1 MKHYLELVSISAK
14 VHRKQNKMSIFCIIL
29 AVFLITTIFGMA
41 DMFIR
46 SQIMQAKIDNGNYH
60 ITIQDIT
67 DEEAKLISMRPD
79 VKAAARYGVLNF
91 NGGKGYTF
99 SDKKAIIAGCDE
111 EFITQLQVGV
121 INEGSF
127 PQNENEA
134 MITKN
139 AKDNLGLQIGDTIT
153 IKRPGNTELS
163 YQISGFCNNASKTMS
178 EDGYGIFVTTSA
190 FRKIDNIENSTA
202 LADYNM
208 VLCVQ
213 FTKTYNIQ
221 NTVSRLKVDCGLSDE
236 QISENTKLLGLLG
249 QSSNSFMMQVY
260 ISAFILFL
268 LVLSAGIM
276 MITSSLNSN
285 VAQRTEFFGLMRCV
299 GATPKQIMK
308 FVRKE
313 ALNWCRFAIP
323 AGIAMGIVVIW
334 ILCAFLRVLS
344 PEYFG
349 TMPTFSISVPS
360 IAAGSV
366 IGLLTVLLASRSPA
380 KKAAKVSPL
389 AAVSGT
395 ANNLQ
400 PVRATANTR
409 LFKVDTALGVHHAKA
424 SRKNFILTI
433 LSFSLSVVLFLS
445 FSVAITFM
453 NHVLTPLRPWTA
465 DISIISPNNTCSID
479 SVLLEQLKEN
489 PVVNRAYGRM
499 FAYNVPVTVNDY
511 DTMADIISYEQ
522 QQFDWASD
530 YLLNGSIQAVLN
542 EANTGLIVYEPQSTI
557 EVGDTVIIDIQ
568 GKETEIEII
577 GTLSDCPFN
586 NAADIETIICSENT
600 FQMITGQSDYTIID
614 IQLSRNVTDTDVNTI
629 RQMVGTDVTFSDE
642 RMGNESTRGVYYC
655 MWLFLYGFLA
665 VIVLITIFNIIN
677 NISLSVT
684 ARTKQ
689 YGALRAIGLSM
700 KQLTKMIIAEAFTYT
715 ISGTIIGTILGMIFH
730 KLLFG
735 MMISYNWGDPWAIPW
750 TELGIIVLI
759 MLFSIVWAVYKP
771 IKGLHN
777 MSIVDTISAQ

>member
-60 ITIQDIT
+60 IAIQDIT

-91 NGGKGYTF
+91 KGDKGYTF

-111 EFITQLQVGV
+111 EFITQLQVEAV
-121 INEGSF
+121 TEGSF

-153 IKRPGNTELS
+153 IKRRKDTELS

-190 FRKIDNIENSTA
+190 FRKIDNIKNSTA
-202 LADYNM
+202 LADHNM

-221 NTVSRLKVDCGLSDE
+221 NTISSLKVDCCLSDE
-236 QISENTKLLGLLG
+236 QILENTKLLALLG
-249 QSSNSFMMQVY
+249 QSSNSFITQVY

-285 VAQRTEFFGLMRCV
+285 VTQRTEFFGLMRCV

-313 ALNWCRFAIP
+313 ALNWCRFGIP

-334 ILCAFLRVLS
+334 ILCAFLRILS

-349 TMPTFSISVPS
+349 AMPTFSISVPS

-366 IGLLTVLLASRSPA
+366 IGLLTVLLASLSPA

-400 PVRATANTR
+400 PVRTTANTR
-409 LFKVDTALGVHHAKA
+409 LFKIDTALGVHHAKA

-453 NHVLTPLRPWTA
+453 NHALTPLRPWTA
-465 DISIISPNNTCSID
+465 DISIISPDNTCSID
-479 SVLLEQLKEN
+479 SALLEQIKEN
-489 PVVNRAYGRM
+489 PAVNRAYGRM
-499 FAYNVPVTVNDY
+499 FAYDVPISVHGTGK
-511 DTMADIISYEQ
+511 ASDIISYEEK
-522 QQFDWASD
+522 QFDWAD
-530 YLLNGSIQAVLN
+530 EYLMNGSIQAALK
-542 EANTGLIVYEPQSTI
+542 EKNTGLIVYDPQSAVK
-557 EVGDTVIIDIQ
+557 VGDTIKIDIQ
-568 GKETEIEII
+568 GKTTEIEIV
-577 GTLSDCPFN
+577 GMLSDCPFN
-586 NAADIETIICSENT
+586 NADAIETIICSEDT
-600 FQMITGQSDYTIID
+600 FQLITGQSDYTIID

-629 RQMVGTDVTFSDE
+629 RQMVGTDVTFSDK
-642 RMGNESTRGVYYC
+642 RMGNESTRGVYYS

-689 YGALRAIGLSM
+689 YGAFRAIGLSM
-700 KQLTKMIIAEAFTYT
+700 KQLAKMIITEAFTYT
-715 ISGTIIGTILGMIFH
+715 ILGTIIGTILGLTFH

-735 MMISYNWGDPWAIPW
+735 MMISYRWGDPWVIPW
-750 TELGIIVLI
+750 AELGIIIFI
-759 MLFSIVWAVYKP
+759 MLFSIVLAVYEP
-771 IKGLHN
+771 IKRLHN
-777 MSIVDTISAQ
+777 MSIVENINAQ

>member
-29 AVFLITTIFGMA
+29 AVFLITIIFGMA
-41 DMFIR
+41 DMFIH

-91 NGGKGYTF
+91 RDDKGYTF

-111 EFITQLQVGV
+111 EFVTRLQVGV
-121 INEGSF
+121 IHEGNF
-127 PQNENEA
+127 PQNEHEA

-139 AKDNLGLQIGDTIT
+139 AEDNLGLQIGNTII
-153 IKRPGNTELS
+153 IKRPGDTELS
-163 YQISGFCNNASKTMS
+163 YRISGFCNNAPKTMS
-178 EDGYGIFVTTSA
+178 EDGYGIFVTTSV
-190 FRKIDNIENSTA
+190 FRKIDNIGNSTA
-202 LADYNM
+202 LADHNM

-260 ISAFILFL
+260 ISALILSL

-323 AGIAMGIVVIW
+323 AGTAMGMVVIW

-389 AAVSGT
+389 TAVSGNAT
-395 ANNLQ
+395 NLQ
-400 PVRATANTR
+400 PIRTAANTKI
-409 LFKVDTALGVHHAKA
+409 FKVDTALGIHHAKA

-433 LSFSLSVVLFLS
+433 MSFSLSVILFLS

-453 NHVLTPLRPWTA
+453 NHALTPLHPWTA
-465 DISIISPNNTCSID
+465 DISIISPDNTCSID
-479 SVLLEQLKEN
+479 NTLLTRLKEN
-489 PVVNRAYGRM
+489 PAVNRAYGRM
-499 FAYNVPVTVNDY
+499 FAYNVPISVHGTDK
-511 DTMADIISYEQ
+511 ASDIISYEEK
-522 QQFDWASD
+522 QFDWAD
-530 YLLNGSIQAVLN
+530 EYLLNGSIQDVLD
-542 EANTGLIVYEPQSTI
+542 EKNTGLIVYEPQSA
-557 EVGDTVIIDIQ
+557 VKAGDTVKIDMQ
-568 GKETEIEII
+568 GKVTEIEIV
-577 GTLSDCPFN
+577 GMLSDCPFN
-586 NAADIETIICSENT
+586 NAADVETIICSEDT

-614 IQLSRNVTDTDVNTI
+614 IQLNRNVTDTDVNTI
-629 RQMVGTDVTFSDE
+629 RQMVGIDVTFSDE
-642 RMGNESTRGVYYC
+642 RMGNESTRGAYYC
-655 MWLFLYGFLA
+655 IWLFLYGFLA
-665 VIVLITIFNIIN
+665 VIVLITIFHIIN

-684 ARTKQ
+684 ARIKQ
-689 YGALRAIGLSM
+689 YGAFRAVGLSM

-715 ISGTIIGTILGMIFH
+715 ISGTIIGTILGLIFH

-735 MMISYNWGDPWAIPW
+735 MMISYNWGDFWVIPW
-750 TELGIIVLI
+750 LELGIIIFI
-759 MLFSIVWAVYKP
+759 MLFSVVWAVYEP
-771 IKGLHN
+771 IKRLHN
-777 MSIVDTISAQ
+777 MSIVENINAQ

>member
-1 MKHYLELVSISAK
+1 
-14 VHRKQNKMSIFCIIL
+14 MSICCIIL

-46 SQIMQAKIDNGNYH
+46 SQIIQSKIDNGDFH
-60 ITIQDIT
+60 ITIKDIT
-67 DEEAKLISMRPD
+67 DEEAELIAKRPD

-91 NGGKGYTF
+91 KDDEGYTI
-99 SDKKAIIAGCDE
+99 SDKKAIIVGADE
-111 EFITQLQVGV
+111 EFVTQLQVGL
-121 INEGSF
+121 IDEGSF
-127 PQNENEA
+127 PQNDKEA

-153 IKRPGNTELS
+153 VKRPGETELS
-163 YQISGFCNNASKTMS
+163 YQISGFCNNASKAMS
-178 EDGYGIFVTTSA
+178 EDAYGVFVTVSA
-190 FRKIDNIENSTA
+190 FREIDGMGNSTA
-202 LADYNM
+202 LADHNM
-208 VLCVQ
+208 ILFVQ
-213 FTKTYNIQ
+213 FAKIYNIQ
-221 NTVSRLKVDCGLSDE
+221 KTIGSLKVDCNLSDE
-236 QISENTKLLGLLG
+236 QITENTNLIGLFG
-249 QSSNSFMMQVY
+249 QSSNSFMIQVY
-260 ISAFILFL
+260 LSAFILFL

-299 GATPKQIMK
+299 GATPKQIIK

-313 ALNWCRFAIP
+313 ALNWCRFAMP
-323 AGIAMGIVVIW
+323 AGITTGIVVIW
-334 ILCAFLRVLS
+334 ILCAFLRFLS

-360 IAAGSV
+360 IVAGSV
-366 IGLLTVLLASRSPA
+366 IGLLTVLLASQSPA

-395 ANNLQ
+395 TNNLQ
-400 PVRATANTR
+400 PVRTAANTR

-465 DISIISPNNTCSID
+465 DISIISPDNTCSID
-479 SVLLEQLKEN
+479 SALLEQLKEN

-499 FAYNVPVTVNDY
+499 FAYNVPITVDGNS
-511 DTMADIISYEQ
+511 TMTDIISYEQ

-530 YLLNGSIQAVLN
+530 YLLNGSIQAVLD
-542 EANTGLIVYEPQSTI
+542 EANTGLIVYEPQSTLEI
-557 EVGDTVIIDIQ
+557 GDTVIIDIQ
-568 GKETEIEII
+568 GKETKIEIV
-577 GTLSDCPFN
+577 GMLSDCPFD
-586 NAADIETIICSENT
+586 NAAGVETIICSENT
-600 FQMITGQSDYTIID
+600 FQKITGQSDYTIID
-614 IQLSRNVTDTDVNTI
+614 IQLSRNATDTDVNTI

-642 RMGNESTRGVYYC
+642 RMANESTRGVYYC
-655 MWLFLYGFLA
+655 MWLFLYGFLV

-689 YGALRAIGLSM
+689 YGAFRAIGLSM

-715 ISGTIIGTILGMIFH
+715 ISGTIIGTILGLTFH
-730 KLLFG
+730 KILFG

-750 TELGIIVLI
+750 AELGIIVLVMMFSI
-759 MLFSIVWAVYKP
+759 MLAVYEP
-771 IKGLHN
+771 IKRLHN
-777 MSIVDTISAQ
+777 MSIVENINAQ